1 MKIIETALQVL
12 NDEIDGINLLKKFFD
27 SNFEHAVKTIFD
39 SNGKVIV
46 TGVGKSGHVGRKISA
61 TLSSTGTPSFFIHPT
76 EASHGD
82 MGMIEKNDVIL
93 AISWSGETTE
103 LGDIVRFAHE
113 NKNKLIGLSSNKN
126 SHLANSSDIAL
137 NLPNAKEA
145 CPNGLAPT
153 TSTTM
158 QLIVG
163 DALAI
168 SLLNIRDFNK
178 DNFRSLHPGGR
189 LGAILAKVSDIMHI
203 DDEIPVLNK
212 GSKMSEAIIKI
223 SEKGFGCIGIILED
237 KLIGIITDGDLR
249 RHMGPEMLDKSVEEI
264 MTKDPISIPKQLLV
278 SEALELINKQGVQ
291 GLFITDNEKKPL
303 GFVHFHD
310 LIKVIKNWSII

>member
-1 MKIIETALQVL
+1 MAK
-12 NDEIDGINLLKKFFD
+12 
-27 SNFEHAVKTIFD
+27 
-39 SNGKVIV
+39 
-46 TGVGKSGHVGRKISA
+46 
-61 TLSSTGTPSFFIHPT
+61 
-76 EASHGD
+76 
-82 MGMIEKNDVIL
+82 
-93 AISWSGETTE
+93 
-103 LGDIVRFAHE
+103 
-113 NKNKLIGLSSNKN
+113 
-126 SHLANSSDIAL
+126 SSDIAL

-168 SLLNIRDFNK
+168 SLLNIRDFDK
-178 DNFRSLHPGGR
+178 DNFRSLHPGGS

-223 SEKGFGCIGIILED
+223 SEKGFGCIGIILEE

-249 RHMGPEMLDKSVEEI
+249 RHMGPEMLNKNVEEI
-264 MTKDPISIPKQLLV
+264 MTKNPISIPKELLV

-291 GLFITDNEKKPL
+291 GLFITNNEKKPL

-310 LIKVIKNWSII
+310 LIKVIKN

>member
-12 NDEIDGINLLKKFFD
+12 NDEIEGINLLKEFFD
-27 SNFEHAVKTIFD
+27 SNFEEAVNIIFK
-39 SNGKVIV
+39 SKGKVIV
-46 TGVGKSGHVGRKISA
+46 TGVGKSGHIGRKISA

-82 MGMIEKNDVIL
+82 MGMIEKNDVIF

-126 SHLANSSDIAL
+126 SHLAKSSNIAL

-163 DALAI
+163 DAIAI
-168 SLLNIRDFNK
+168 SLLNT
-178 DNFRSLHPGGR
+178 
-189 LGAILAKVSDIMHI
+189 VSYTHLTL
-203 DDEIPVLNK
+203 PTSSQV
-212 GSKMSEAIIKI
+212 
-223 SEKGFGCIGIILED
+223 
-237 KLIGIITDGDLR
+237 
-249 RHMGPEMLDKSVEEI
+249 
-264 MTKDPISIPKQLLV
+264 
-278 SEALELINKQGVQ
+278 
-291 GLFITDNEKKPL
+291 
-303 GFVHFHD
+303 
-310 LIKVIKNWSII
+310 

>member
-27 SNFEHAVKTIFD
+27 SNFEDAVKTIFD

>member
-27 SNFEHAVKTIFD
+27 SNFEHAVKTIFE

-168 SLLNIRDFNK
+168 SLLNIRGFNK

-278 SEALELINKQGVQ
+278 SEALELLNKQGVQ

-310 LIKVIKNWSII
+310 LIKVIKN